1 MSRTRSPAR
10 PATQQ
15 ARPSAWFNALAA
27 AACLALSGC
36 ATVEFY
42 AQAVGGQL
50 SLMLARQDAA
60 AVIADPATPP
70 AVATRLQHV
79 GKLLRYAETELGL
92 PANGSYRSYV
102 EVEGYPVWYVVAAE
116 EFDTRALPR
125 CYPIIGCAIYRG
137 YFSER
142 GAKREAARLAA
153 AYDVHVGGAAA
164 YSTLGW
170 FEDPVFSTF
179 LHYDDA
185 ALADLLFH
193 ELAHQV
199 AYVRDDTTFN
209 ESYANFVG
217 QAGALQWLADHG
229 GDAPGYRTRLAGAAA
244 YAQFLRAWRDR
255 LAVLYQQ
262 PLAPTTKR
270 QRKAEEFVA
279 MQRCYQAHRETLGD
293 GRYDAAMAQPY
304 NNARLALAGAYANWR
319 GAFATLF
326 EQQDGNWPAFHSAVR
341 QLAAE
346 PPAQRT
352 ERLLALQANAVPD
365 GTTRPLP
372 ACAQPPA
379 EATA

>member
-1 MSRTRSPAR
+1 MSSTPPPAHAATRPGAWF
-10 PATQQ
+10 
-15 ARPSAWFNALAA
+15 SAWAA

-60 AVIADPATPP
+60 AVIKDPATPP
-70 AVATRLQHV
+70 AVAARLQHV
-79 GKLLRYAETELGL
+79 GELLRYAETELGL

-102 EVEGYPVWYVVAAE
+102 EVEGYPVWYVVAAA

-199 AYVRDDTTFN
+199 TYVRDDTTFN
-209 ESYANFVG
+209 ESFANFVG
-217 QAGALQWLADHG
+217 QAGAMQWLADHG
-229 GDAPGYRTRLAGAAA
+229 GDAAAYRKRLAGAAA
-244 YAQFLRAWRDR
+244 YARYLRAWRDR
-255 LAVLYQQ
+255 LAALYRQ
-262 PLAPTTKR
+262 PLAPPAKR
-270 QRKAEEFVA
+270 QRKAAEFAA
-279 MQRCYQAHRETLGD
+279 MQRCYQAHRPALGE

-304 NNARLALAGAYANWR
+304 NNARLALAGAYANWQS
-319 GAFATLF
+319 AFATLF
-326 EQQDGNWPAFHSAVR
+326 EQHDRDWRAFHRAVR

-346 PPAQRT
+346 TPARRREQ
-352 ERLLALQANAVPD
+352 LLALQQENAGHD
-365 GTTRPLP
+365 GAVRPLP
-372 ACAQPPA
+372 ACAQPA

>member
-1 MSRTRSPAR
+1 MSPTPPPAHATRPG
-10 PATQQ
+10 
-15 ARPSAWFNALAA
+15 AWFSALAA

-60 AVIADPATPP
+60 AVIKDPATPP
-70 AVATRLQHV
+70 AVAARLQHV
-79 GKLLRYAETELGL
+79 GELLRYAETELGL

-102 EVEGYPVWYVVAAE
+102 EVEGHPVWYVVAAA

-137 YFSER
+137 YFSEQ

-153 AYDVHVGGAAA
+153 SYDVHVGGAAA

-199 AYVRDDTTFN
+199 AYVRNDTTFN
-209 ESYANFVG
+209 ESFANFVG
-217 QAGALQWLADHG
+217 QTGAMQWLADHS
-229 GDAPGYRTRLAGAAA
+229 GDAAAYRKRLAGAAA
-244 YAQFLRAWRDR
+244 YARFLRAWRER
-255 LAVLYQQ
+255 LAALYRE

-270 QRKAEEFVA
+270 QRKAGEFAA
-279 MQRCYQAHRETLGD
+279 MQRCYQAHRPALGE

-326 EQQDGNWPAFHSAVR
+326 EQHDRNWPAFHRAVR

-346 PPAQRT
+346 LPAQRH
-352 ERLLALQANAVPD
+352 ERLLALQQANAGHD
-365 GTTRPLP
+365 GATPPLP
-372 ACAQPPA
+372 ACAEPPA
-379 EATA
+379 EAAA